1 MGRHIMSAAVLGPSF
16 VAALYKPMSTL
27 SRSASSTLSIARQG
41 FYRSI
46 QRSYSAVAESEHVLH
61 SAKNIRNVAVIA
73 HVDHGKTTLVDQ
85 LLSQCGT
92 AVNEDRVMD
101 SINLERE
108 RGITIMSKNTSVVWK
123 DNLFNIVDTPGHQ
136 DFGGE
141 VERVLS
147 MVDGVLLVV
156 DATEGPMA
164 QTKFVLSKALQN
176 NLRPLVVIN
185 KVDRDSARLDGQVE
199 DELFELFLNLNA
211 TDEQMEFPILYASG
225 KEGWCVTD
233 PEKINDGSQKD
244 MLPLYE
250 AISHSVPSPTVEETG
265 PFSLLVTTL
274 EYDNFVGRVMTGKVY
289 SGSAKV
295 GDKVKVLC
303 RDGQVPTLA
312 THGSGKSGKDMIV
325 EGKITKVFRR
335 RGLARI
341 EIDEAIAGDIVSV
354 AGVTANVTDTVCTPG
369 LTKAIPSI
377 AIDPPTIA
385 MTFGVNDSPLGGKV
399 GSELTSGKIKERL
412 QKECENNVTLTLKM
426 ATEADK
432 FEVHGRGELQLGI
445 LIEQMRRE
453 GFELGVS
460 PPRILTRVNKETK
473 NVEEPWEEVTIDVPP
488 EYTGSIIN
496 NMQERMGEMIH
507 FKQDD
512 HSARIIFEIPSR
524 GLMGYRGIIKSQ
536 TSGSA
541 VVNSIFKEYRAER
554 IQPRSDNEKGKLI
567 CSTDGTATA
576 YALRDIEAR
585 GELFI
590 KPGDE
595 VYKGMLIGECAKIF
609 DLEVNPTKGKKLTN
623 IRAAN
628 NDEAIRLTP
637 ARPMSLEDVIAY
649 LAGDTNHSIEITPQI
664 IRLRRRDL
672 SGASVRKGGK

>member
-1 MGRHIMSAAVLGPSF
+1 MNNMAFKGLSFLG
-16 VAALYKPMSTL
+16 AALKQNSKQLTGLLSSVRSTF
-27 SRSASSTLSIARQG
+27 RTGRI
-41 FYRSI
+41 
-46 QRSYSAVAESEHVLH
+46 SYATAAQADVTHH
-61 SAKNIRNVAVIA
+61 AKHIRNVAVIA

-85 LLSQCGT
+85 LLGQCGT
-92 AVNEDRVMD
+92 DVSEDRVMD

-108 RGITIMSKNTSVVWK
+108 RGITIMSKNTSVIWN

-185 KVDRDSARLDGQVE
+185 KVDRDSARMNGEVE

-211 TDEQMEFPILYASG
+211 SDEQMEFPILYASG
-225 KEGWCVTD
+225 KEGWCVNSPD
-233 PEKINDGSQKD
+233 DIANGKEKG

-250 AISHSVPSPTVEETG
+250 SIAGQVPPPSVDEDG
-265 PFSLLVTTL
+265 PFSMLVTTL
-274 EYDNFVGRVMTGKVY
+274 EHDNYVGRVMTGKVY
-289 SGSAKV
+289 SGTAKI
-295 GDKVKVLC
+295 GDRVKVLC
-303 RDGQVPTLA
+303 RGGETPTVA
-312 THGSGKSGKDMIV
+312 THGSGKTGRDLVVDGKV
-325 EGKITKVFRR
+325 TKVFRR

-341 EIDEAIAGDIVSV
+341 EIDEAIAGDIISI
-354 AGVTANVTDTVCTPG
+354 AGVTANVTDTIGAHAITTP
-369 LTKAIPSI
+369 IPSI

-385 MTFGVNDSPLGGKV
+385 MTFGVNDSPLGGKE
-399 GSELTSGKIKERL
+399 GKELTSSKIKERL
-412 QKECENNVTLTLKM
+412 TKECENNVTLTLKS

-460 PPRILTRVNKETK
+460 PPRILTRK
-473 NVEEPWEEVTIDVPP
+473 NLDTNDVEEPWEEVTIDVPP
-488 EYTGSIIN
+488 QYSGSIIN
-496 NMQERMGEMIH
+496 NMQERMGEMTSM
-507 FKQDD
+507 KQDD
-512 HSARIIFEIPSR
+512 HSARIVFEIPSK
-524 GLMGYRGIIKSQ
+524 GLMGYRGQLKSQ

-541 VVNSIFKEYRAER
+541 VVNSIFKEYRTEKAIPSSEG
-554 IQPRSDNEKGKLI
+554 EKGKLI
-567 CSTDGTATA
+567 CTVDGQATS
-576 YALRDIEAR
+576 YALRDIEPR

-595 VYKGMLIGECAKIF
+595 VYKGMLIGECSKAL

-623 IRAAN
+623 MRASG

-637 ARPMSLEDVIAY
+637 PRVMSLEDVIAY
-649 LAGDTNHSIEITPQI
+649 LAGDTKHSIEVTPTKV
-664 IRLRRRDL
+664 RLRRRDL
-672 SGASVRKGGK
+672 SGATVRRGK